1 MSTLRKVIHFSII
14 SYILRVHSRTQ
25 SRVPG
30 ELGERGGG
38 RGVGGCGC
46 QEEHAADRQQVP
58 ALSHSASTSGREHEN
73 EQGPVTL
80 AFPVSRPEQVE
91 TTPEARDTIS
101 NVNC

>member
-30 ELGERGGG
+30 ELGG
-38 RGVGGCGC
+38 RGNGC

-80 AFPVSRPEQVE
+80 AFPVSRSEQVE